1 MRMRHVP
8 LVCAVVAPAAL
19 ANTAPTPEVVSA
31 AMRPG
36 TTLMDVVF
44 RGLELFSYNSGDAA

>member
-1 MRMRHVP
+1 MRMRLVP

-19 ANTAPTPEVVSA
+19 ANTAPTPQVVSA

-44 RGLELFSYNSGDAA
+44 RGLAVFSYNSGDAA